1 MRGGFGDRLKSLRK
15 EKNVTQAQIA
25 AILDYGYTAVANYEA
40 GKTNHP

>member
-1 MRGGFGDRLKSLRK
+1 MSVSFRHRLKSLRK

-25 AILDYGYTAVANYEA
+25 AILDYGYTVVANYEA

>member
-1 MRGGFGDRLKSLRK
+1 MSVSFRHRLKSLRK
-15 EKNVTQAQIA
+15 KKNVTQAQIA